1 MYRLFLG
8 KISTL
13 STRPLPQNLAA
24 QAPQGSRRASW
35 LAGRVLLA
43 QAVSPLPEIIYAE
56 HGKPGFSGETGL
68 WFNLSHSGDDI
79 ALLLSDEGEVGCD
92 IEVIRPR
99 PNWRRL
105 ANAVFSLGE
114 HAEVEAEH
122 PERQLDAFWR
132 IWTRKEAMVKQAR
145 RQRLADCQRRQHT
158 RRDAPGQ
165 SDSAC
170 RSESGG
176 LHANAV
182 CVEGRQDSLTQ
193 ALRFAGQKIV
203 STPAMIIST
212 PSRERQWKGSC
223 QPGNQMAA
231 AQTRM

>member
-8 KISTL
+8 KFSTL
-13 STRPLPQNLAA
+13 STRPLPHKLAA

-132 IWTRKEAMVKQAR
+132 IWTRKEAMVKQRGGSAWQIASVDSTR
-145 RQRLADCQRRQHT
+145 GAALPVSQIQLADL
-158 RRDAPGQ
+158 
-165 SDSAC
+165 S
-170 RSESGG
+170 
-176 LHANAV
+176 LAV
-182 CVEGRQDSLTQ
+182 CTPTPFV
-193 ALRFAGQKIV
+193 LRADRI
-203 STPAMIIST
+203 
-212 PSRERQWKGSC
+212 R
-223 QPGNQMAA
+223 
-231 AQTRM
+231 

>member
-92 IEVIRPR
+92 IEV
-99 PNWRRL
+99 RRL

-132 IWTRKEAMVKQAR
+132 IWTRKEAMVKQRGGSAWQIASVDSTR
-145 RQRLADCQRRQHT
+145 GATLPVSQIQLADL
-158 RRDAPGQ
+158 
-165 SDSAC
+165 S
-170 RSESGG
+170 
-176 LHANAV
+176 LAV
-182 CVEGRQDSLTQ
+182 CTPTPF
-193 ALRFAGQKIV
+193 ALRADRI
-203 STPAMIIST
+203 
-212 PSRERQWKGSC
+212 R
-223 QPGNQMAA
+223 
-231 AQTRM
+231 